1 MMRTVSRPLCSL
13 RSAMTTEAPS
23 AASAMAVARPIPEP
37 PPVMRATL
45 PLGSMVL
52 LPSVGWRCGG
62 SLAHC
67 RFVRKYTFEL
77 VKSPR
82 GVWRGRSRGPPSRSS
97 RQPEGLD
104 LVRVGAVEAAGRRRT
119 RLPHVRPLG
128 GVEEDGHEVF
138 ASKMAPGA

>member
-45 PLGSMVL
+45 PLGSMGCSL
-52 LPSVGWRCGG
+52 RLGG
-62 SLAHC
+62 AA
-67 RFVRKYTFEL
+67 V
-77 VKSPR
+77 V
-82 GVWRGRSRGPPSRSS
+82 VWRIVGSFASIDLSRWNFGAGWWAKRAPAVFASI
-97 RQPEGLD
+97 QPEGLD

-128 GVEEDGHEVF
+128 GVEEDGHEVL
-138 ASKMAPGA
+138 ASKMSQGA